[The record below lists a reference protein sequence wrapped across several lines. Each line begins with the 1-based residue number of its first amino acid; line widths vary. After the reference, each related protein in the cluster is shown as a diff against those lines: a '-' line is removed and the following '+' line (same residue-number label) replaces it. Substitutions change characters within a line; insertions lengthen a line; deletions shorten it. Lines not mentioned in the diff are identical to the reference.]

1 MFKKCA
7 YLMVIVS
14 ILFSQSCGV
23 LILSEDKRAM
33 KKYHL
38 HEEQYHPYKIQN
50 TIEGYK
56 EFIAKYPENMFVRD
70 AELEIENLEFSSY
83 EKADSVE
90 SYMEFKMRYPN
101 NRHVSKANVKIEQ
114 VELKR
119 YEKTDTIEGYK
130 EFLSKY
136 PASTFAMLAKE
147 RLQELEFRAFD
158 RKSRIQYGF
167 DLLRYRLHLRRLKKR
182 LTTVGGVNLGDFT
195 PFATITTHEGKNY
208 FHTHLIYST
217 SLSYLDATSKEVSDR
232 FFDPIISKA
241 LAYLDSHFM
250 KKGGIDGFSFDVSSS
265 THSFYGDSKPL
276 LNYYF
281 PLSQINL
288 FAKQKINK
296 EELLAQSAIV
306 SPREMAREA
315 KGPALAKVPKVT
327 QEMPVKKEVDLEKL
341 DGPKIMAM
349 VSERERGE
357 DYIISRSW
365 KMGNHSMKNIEKR
378 KNYRDKNG
386 FIDKSITRYIDPPD
400 QYGITILTWNYKNRE
415 KAFWHRSLHSD
426 TKRITDTEQY
436 IPPAETDFCLTD
448 YVDIKVGEE
457 KHKLLKSEDYEG
469 KTCFIIESTPFKKN
483 IKYGKRISWV
493 DHHRFIPLKIE
504 YYDEKGVTWKTLYI
518 EWQNKFGFWFWKK
531 AVVENVQAGNKTLI
545 TTEDVR
551 INLGLHDRDFTR
563 QGLEKQKH
571 GL

>member
-1 MFKKCA
+1 MFRKCA

-14 ILFSQSCGV
+14 ILFLQSCGV
-23 LILSEDKRAM
+23 LFQRDKDL
-33 KKYHL
+33 KEYQL
-38 HEEQYHPYKIQN
+38 HKEQYEPYKIQN
-50 TIEGYK
+50 TIKGYK
-56 EFIAKYPENMFVRD
+56 EFIEKYPGSIFIRD

-83 EKADSVE
+83 QQADSVE
-90 SYMEFKMRYPN
+90 GYMEFKMRYPN

-147 RLQELEFRAFD
+147 RLQELEFREFD
-158 RKSRIQYGF
+158 ITLRKKYGF
-167 DLLRYRLHLRRLKKR
+167 DLLSYRLHLRRLKKK
-182 LTTVGGVNLGDFT
+182 LTTVGVINLGDFT
-195 PFATITTHEGKNY
+195 PFASIATHEGKNY
-208 FHTHLIYST
+208 FHTHLIYFT

-281 PLSQINL
+281 PLSQVNL
-288 FAKQKINK
+288 FTKQKINK
-296 EELLAQSAIV
+296 EELLAQSAII

-315 KGPALAKVPKVT
+315 KGAVLAKVPKVK
-327 QEMPVKKEVDLEKL
+327 QEVPVKKVIDLEKL

-365 KMGNHSMKNIEKR
+365 EMGNHSMKNIEKR
-378 KNYRDKNG
+378 KHYRGKNG

-400 QYGITILTWNYKNRE
+400 QYGITILTWNYKNRG
-415 KAFWHRSLHSD
+415 KALWYRSLHSGI
-426 TKRITDTEQY
+426 KRITDTEQY
-436 IPPAETDFCLTD
+436 RPPAETAFCLTD
-448 YVDIKVGEE
+448 YVDIKV
-457 KHKLLKSEDYEG
+457 
-469 KTCFIIESTPFKKN
+469 
-483 IKYGKRISWV
+483 W
-493 DHHRFIPLKIE
+493 
-504 YYDEKGVTWKTLYI
+504 
-518 EWQNKFGFWFWKK
+518 
-531 AVVENVQAGNKTLI
+531 
-545 TTEDVR
+545 
-551 INLGLHDRDFTR
+551 
-563 QGLEKQKH
+563 
-571 GL
+571 